1 VKARAK
7 KKPVVKAA
15 RGAKKAPRKAKQTPA
30 RKPSSAGK
38 RKQPP
43 KKQSRKT
50 SPHSAKKRP
59 VSSASKATPARLP
72 SVGKGGH
79 WVSREELDLVRDRL
93 QEAQE
98 TLDAI
103 RTGEVDA
110 VVVSGP
116 NGSQVY
122 SLSSVEQPYRV
133 YVENMQEG
141 AVTISA
147 DGVILY
153 ANQRFAEMLKMPLE
167 RVIGSRAADHLP
179 ESAVAVISHVIQDAH
194 DAVKHECLLQ
204 CREDSALPV
213 HLAAS
218 ALPQEDQT
226 VICLVV
232 TDLSLQRGQEELR
245 MAKEVAER
253 ANMAKDS
260 FLAALSHEL
269 RTPLTPAL
277 MSLLSLERE
286 EGVPEFVRAE
296 LAMIRRNIELETRLI
311 DDLLDLTRIANGKLE
326 LHTAPLDLHAVLARA
341 VEICRPAIDAKQQ
354 RLVSHLQAQQTA
366 STGDAV
372 RLQQVLWNLLRNAV
386 KFTPAGGTITVTS
399 ENLDDGRLQFE
410 VRDTGIGFD
419 PEAESKLFQAFEQ
432 SGRGITRQ
440 FGGLGLGLTI
450 SRSIVEAHGGTIR
463 GHSDGPGT
471 GAVFTVALPLVVD
484 TIPKLTRPA
493 VDHGARQPDRGQE
506 ILIVEDH
513 MDTRTTLQ
521 RLLERRG
528 YKVTAAT
535 SAEQALAAAGEVQFD
550 LVISDLGLPDMTG
563 NELMALLRARHGLP
577 GIAVSGYG
585 MEEDVNRSRDAGFV
599 HHLTKPIQLDRLTEL
614 ITTTLE
620 SAVVAR

>member
-1 VKARAK
+1 MTV
-7 KKPVVKAA
+7 
-15 RGAKKAPRKAKQTPA
+15 
-30 RKPSSAGK
+30 
-38 RKQPP
+38 
-43 KKQSRKT
+43 
-50 SPHSAKKRP
+50 
-59 VSSASKATPARLP
+59 
-72 SVGKGGH
+72 
-79 WVSREELDLVRDRL
+79 
-93 QEAQE
+93 
-98 TLDAI
+98 I
-103 RTGEVDA
+103 
-110 VVVSGP
+110 
-116 NGSQVY
+116 
-122 SLSSVEQPYRV
+122 SSVIR
-133 YVENMQEG
+133 
-141 AVTISA
+141 
-147 DGVILY
+147 DG
-153 ANQRFAEMLKMPLE
+153 
-167 RVIGSRAADHLP
+167 
-179 ESAVAVISHVIQDAH
+179 H
-194 DAVKHECLLQ
+194 DVVKHECQLQ
-204 CREDSALPV
+204 CGEGSVLPV

-218 ALPQEDQT
+218 VLPQEDQI

-253 ANMAKDS
+253 ANVAKDS

-277 MSLLSLERE
+277 MSLLALERE
-286 EGVPEFVRAE
+286 EGLPEFVRAE

-326 LHTAPLDLHAVLARA
+326 LHTAAVDLHAILARA

-354 RLVSHLQAQQTA
+354 RLVLHLHAQQTG
-366 STGDAV
+366 SVGDAV

-386 KFTPAGGTITVTS
+386 KFTPTGGTINVTS
-399 ENLDDGRLQFE
+399 ENLDGGMLQFE
-410 VRDTGIGFD
+410 VRDTGIGFE

-450 SRSIVEAHGGTIR
+450 SRSIVEAHGGTIYGR
-463 GHSDGPGT
+463 SDGPGS
-471 GAVFTVALPLVVD
+471 GAVFTVTLPLRNGAVSKPV
-484 TIPKLTRPA
+484 RPA
-493 VDHGARQPDRGQE
+493 AADGVLESRRGLE

-535 SAEQALAAAGEVQFD
+535 SAEEALAAAGAAQFD

-563 NELMALLRARHGLP
+563 NELMALLRDRHGLL

-614 ITTTLE
+614 IATTLE
-620 SAVVAR
+620 KVAVAR

>member
-1 VKARAK
+1 MAK
-7 KKPVVKAA
+7 KKQATEGPA
-15 RGAKKAPRKAKQTPA
+15 GA
-30 RKPSSAGK
+30 
-38 RKQPP
+38 
-43 KKQSRKT
+43 
-50 SPHSAKKRP
+50 
-59 VSSASKATPARLP
+59 
-72 SVGKGGH
+72 GGH
-79 WVSREELDLVRDRL
+79 WVSQEELDRVRDRL
-93 QEAQE
+93 REAQE

-133 YVENMQEG
+133 YVEHMQEG

-153 ANQRFAEMLKMPLE
+153 ANQRFAGMLKMPLE
-167 RVIGSRAADHLP
+167 RVIGSHAADHLP
-179 ESAVAVISHVIQDAH
+179 ESAVTVISSVIRDGH
-194 DAVKHECLLQ
+194 DVVKHECQLQ
-204 CREDSALPV
+204 CGEGSVLPV

-218 ALPQEDQT
+218 VLPQEDQI

-253 ANMAKDS
+253 ANVAKDS

-277 MSLLSLERE
+277 MSLLALERE
-286 EGVPEFVRAE
+286 EGLPEFVRAE

-326 LHTAPLDLHAVLARA
+326 LHTAAVDLHAILARA

-354 RLVSHLQAQQTA
+354 RLVLHLHAQQTG
-366 STGDAV
+366 SVGDAV

-386 KFTPAGGTITVTS
+386 KFTPTGGTINVTS
-399 ENLDDGRLQFE
+399 ENLDGGMLQFE
-410 VRDTGIGFD
+410 VRDTGIGFE

-450 SRSIVEAHGGTIR
+450 SRSIVEAHGGTIYGR
-463 GHSDGPGT
+463 SDGPGS
-471 GAVFTVALPLVVD
+471 GAVFTVTLPLRNGAVSKPV
-484 TIPKLTRPA
+484 RPA
-493 VDHGARQPDRGQE
+493 AADGVLESRRGLE

-535 SAEQALAAAGEVQFD
+535 SAEEALAAAGAAQFD

-563 NELMALLRARHGLP
+563 NELMALLRDRHGLL

-614 ITTTLE
+614 IATTLE
-620 SAVVAR
+620 KVAVAR